1 MKLGWQIHDVG
12 GSLPLLDA
20 GFDGGRWRII
30 LIVGIVFDLV
40 CT

>member
-20 GFDGGRWRII
+20 GFDGGHF
-30 LIVGIVFDLV
+30 VQGKEDEGG
-40 CT
+40 